1 MLWSQYIFFFSSR
14 RRHTRWPR
22 DWSSD
27 VCSSDLLHLVA
38 QVEVGGGRVEEE
50 YVGVLGEAGGEP
62 DALAFAPGEGLDAA
76 FGHVGDAADVHGA
89 LDGGGA
95 VLVAGAPAAPV
106 GVAPVADD
114 VDDAD

>member
-38 QVEVGGGRVEEE
+38 QVEVGGGLVEEE

-76 FGHVGDAADVHGA
+76 FRSEERRVGKECRVR
-89 LDGGGA
+89 GGA
-95 VLVAGAPAAPV
+95 SDGVKECKLAGLHVVRA
-106 GVAPVADD
+106 
-114 VDDAD
+114 